1 MLQKGMFITDITQ
14 GNQSLNGIFRI
25 SDVQK
30 QAKNNGE
37 PFWSFMLNDATGSLS
52 AKRWPVQG
60 QLSPQELPENCFAQI
75 RGVSNVY
82 KNSMQVRIDSIQILS
97 KEEEASLNTA
107 DFRPASPYDGADCT
121 RELLELA
128 DRETA
133 STPWHRL
140 IHAFFDVPANM
151 EAFYSASA
159 AKCIHHA
166 GAGGL
171 AAHTLEV
178 CKTSLAIASVYDNI
192 DTPALLAGA
201 LFHDIGKL
209 QEMETTDFETNYT
222 AQGYLMGHLVLGVT
236 MLAPYCRQAELPK
249 ALEEHLF
256 HMILSHHG
264 SIEYGAVTL
273 PATREA
279 MILAESDMLSAKLNS
294 MAIVAA
300 DLAEGGIAPRTS
312 QGLKCHVFNRLSTEQ
327 VMGQGMPQQAAQ
339 NIPSQGPVQQ
349 AVAQQP
355 YSDGKFRKAA
365 PANTVSAPQ
374 QPAAMQPAG
383 QRPSAQKPAPQP
395 AVQPAPR
402 PASSDTP
409 PWDDSE
415 DYLGSL
421 AEADIPVFEEIPV
434 FDPEPAPQPRQ
445 AKKPAA
451 ASAGRKTQGKKQE
464 GREMMPGLLTSYPL
478 K

>member
-60 QLSPQELPENCFAQI
+60 QLSPQELPESCFAQI

-107 DFRPASPYDGADCT
+107 DFRPTSPYDGADCT

-339 NIPSQGPVQQ
+339 SIPSQGPVQQ
-349 AVAQQP
+349 GVAQQP
-355 YSDGKFRKAA
+355 YSDGKFCKAT
-365 PANTVSAPQ
+365 PANAVTSPQ
-374 QPAAMQPAG
+374 QPAG

-395 AVQPAPR
+395 AVQRAPR
-402 PASSDTP
+402 PAASDTP

-451 ASAGRKTQGKKQE
+451 APAGRKPQGKKQE

>member
-37 PFWSFMLNDATGSLS
+37 PFWSFMLNDASGSLS

-60 QLSPQELPENCFAQI
+60 QLSPQELPENCYAMV
-75 RGVSNVY
+75 RGVSNVF
-82 KNSMQVRIDSIQILS
+82 KNAMQVRIDSIQILS
-97 KEEEASLNTA
+97 RDEEASLNTA
-107 DFRPASPYDGADCT
+107 DFRPVSPYDGADCT

-128 DRETA
+128 DKETA

-151 EAFYSASA
+151 EAFAGASA

-178 CKTSLAIASVYDNI
+178 CKTSLAIASGYDNI
-192 DTPALLAGA
+192 DRPALLAGA

-209 QEMETTDFETNYT
+209 QEMDTTDFETNYT

-294 MAIVAA
+294 MAIVAR

-327 VMGQGMPQQAAQ
+327 VMAGHFAAAQAAD
-339 NIPSQGPVQQ
+339 NIPSPAPVQQ
-349 AVAQQP
+349 AAMQQPSGTQQP
-355 YSDGKFRKAA
+355 YSDGKRYKAA
-365 PANTVSAPQ
+365 PASAF
-374 QPAAMQPAG
+374 AA
-383 QRPSAQKPAPQP
+383 SQKPAARKAASQ
-395 AVQPAPR
+395 APS
-402 PASSDTP
+402 SSDTP
-409 PWDDSE
+409 PWDDNE

-421 AEADIPVFEEIPV
+421 AEADIPVFEDIPA
-434 FDPEPAPQPRQ
+434 FEPEPAPQPGQ

-451 ASAGRKTQGKKQE
+451 APAGRKARGKTQE
-464 GREMMPGLLTSYPL
+464 GRDMMPGLLVSYPG

>member
-1 MLQKGMFITDITQ
+1 MFITDITQ

-60 QLSPQELPENCFAQI
+60 QLSPRELPENCYASI
-75 RGVSNVY
+75 HGVSNVY
-82 KNSMQVRIDSIQILS
+82 KNSIQVRIDSIDILS

-151 EAFYSASA
+151 EAFAGASA

-178 CKTSLAIASVYDNI
+178 CKTSLSIASVYDNI

-236 MLAPYCRQAELPK
+236 MLAPYCRQTELPK

-294 MAIVAA
+294 MAIVAR

-327 VMGQGMPQQAAQ
+327 VMAGQGMPQQAAQ
-339 NIPSQGPVQQ
+339 NIPSQDPVQQ
-349 AVAQQP
+349 AITQQP
-355 YSDGKFRKAA
+355 YSEGKLCKAA
-365 PANTVSAPQ
+365 PANAVTAPQ
-374 QPAAMQPAG
+374 QPATMQPAG
-383 QRPSAQKPAPQP
+383 QRPSAQKPAPWP
-395 AVQPAPR
+395 AA
-402 PASSDTP
+402 SDTP
-409 PWDDSE
+409 PWEDSE

-421 AEADIPVFEEIPV
+421 AEADIPVFEDIPA
-434 FDPEPAPQPRQ
+434 FDPEPAPHPRQ
-445 AKKPAA
+445 SKKPAA
-451 ASAGRKTQGKKQE
+451 APAGRKTPGKKQE
-464 GREMMPGLLTSYPL
+464 GREMTPGLLTSYPG